1 MKNTI
6 EKLRLVLEL
15 LEDGAMYH
23 RSVTDLQNEYFPRA
37 ENPKENAEREKRIQD
52 EYSEIEWWFE
62 NFINRL
68 EDFLENMCVDEE
80 E

>member
-6 EKLRLVLEL
+6 EKLTRIVAL

-23 RSVTDLQNEYFPRA
+23 RNTIDLENEYFPQA
-37 ENPKENAEREKRIQD
+37 SNPKETSNENEMKQR
-52 EYSEIEWWFE
+52 EYSEMEWWLE
-62 NFINRL
+62 NFIDRL
-68 EDFLENMCVDEE
+68 EDFLESMCVDEE

>member
-6 EKLRLVLEL
+6 EKLTRIVTL

-23 RSVTDLQNEYFPRA
+23 RYTIDLENEYFPRA
-37 ENPKENAEREKRIQD
+37 SNPKEASNENQMTQR
-52 EYSEIEWWFE
+52 EYSEMEEWLE
-62 NFINRL
+62 SFIYRL
-68 EDFLENMCVDEE
+68 EDFLESMCVNEE